1 MYDEKELFFE
11 NKLRIE
17 KFLDNL
23 LSIKTPNKLQEAM
36 RYSVLVGGK
45 RLRPSLTYIT
55 SELGP
60 KQIKSET
67 VDVVAASVELIHCY
81 SLIHDDLPSMDDDS
95 LRRGNPTCHVAFG
108 EDIAILAGDALQTL
122 STDII
127 VRCPDLS
134 DNEKVKIL
142 KEISSA
148 CGWSGM
154 VEGQLID
161 ISNDRSLKEEDL
173 DNMHKKKTGELIK
186 ASLVVGC
193 ILSGINKDQIKIIKD
208 YGEKIGLAFQIIDDL
223 IDLRED
229 SNTTGKEGFSDMKNG
244 RITYPSLLGS
254 KLSLKKAQKL
264 TEEAKGLLETLDLK
278 TDKLSSVANYLV
290 KRNF

>member
-23 LSIKTPNKLQEAM
+23 LSIKTPNKLREAM

-134 DNEKVKIL
+134 DNEKVNIL

-173 DNMHKKKTGELIK
+173 DSMHKKKTGGLIK

-229 SNTTGKEGFSDMKNG
+229 YNTTGKEGFSDMKNG

-278 TDKLSSVANYLV
+278 TDKLSTVANYLV

>member
-60 KQIKSET
+60 KQIKSEA
-67 VDVVAASVELIHCY
+67 VDAVAASVELIHCY

-134 DNEKVKIL
+134 DNEKVNIL

-223 IDLRED
+223 IDLED

-254 KLSLKKAQKL
+254 ELSLKKAQKL

>member
-134 DNEKVKIL
+134 DNEKVNIL

-229 SNTTGKEGFSDMKNG
+229 SNITGKEGFSDIKNG

-254 KLSLKKAQKL
+254 ELSLKKAQ
-264 TEEAKGLLETLDLK
+264 
-278 TDKLSSVANYLV
+278 N
-290 KRNF
+290 

>member
-134 DNEKVKIL
+134 DNEKVNIL

-223 IDLRED
+223 IDLED
-229 SNTTGKEGFSDMKNG
+229 SNSTGKEGFSDMKNG

-254 KLSLKKAQKL
+254 ELSLKKAQKL
-264 TEEAKGLLETLDLK
+264 TEEAKGLLETLDLN

>member
-67 VDVVAASVELIHCY
+67 IDVVAASVELIHCY

-134 DNEKVKIL
+134 DNEKVNIL

-161 ISNDRSLKEEDL
+161 ISNDMSLREEDL

-264 TEEAKGLLETLDLK
+264 TEEAKELLETLDLN

-290 KRNF
+290 NRNF

>member
-23 LSIKTPNKLQEAM
+23 LSINTPNKLQEAM

-67 VDVVAASVELIHCY
+67 VDAVAASVELIHCY

-134 DNEKVKIL
+134 DNEKVNIL
-142 KEISSA
+142 KQISSA

-193 ILSGINKDQIKIIKD
+193 ILSGINKDQIKIIKN

-229 SNTTGKEGFSDMKNG
+229 SNTTGKEIFSDMKNG

-254 KLSLKKAQKL
+254 ELSLKKAQKL
-264 TEEAKGLLETLDLK
+264 TEEAKGLLETLDLN

>member
-60 KQIKSET
+60 KQIKSEA
-67 VDVVAASVELIHCY
+67 VDAVAASVELIHCY

-134 DNEKVKIL
+134 DNEKVNIL

-161 ISNDRSLKEEDL
+161 ISNDSGLEEEDL

-229 SNTTGKEGFSDMKNG
+229 SNTTGKEGLSDMKNG

-254 KLSLKKAQKL
+254 ELSLKKAQKL
-264 TEEAKGLLETLDLK
+264 TEEARGLLETLDLN
-278 TDKLSSVANYLV
+278 TDKLSTVANYLV

>member
-1 MYDEKELFFE
+1 MYDEKEFFFE

-134 DNEKVKIL
+134 DNEKVNIL

-161 ISNDRSLKEEDL
+161 ISNDMSLREEDL

-223 IDLRED
+223 IDLED

-254 KLSLKKAQKL
+254 ELSLKKAQKL
-264 TEEAKGLLETLDLK
+264 TEEAKGLLETLDLN

>member
-127 VRCPDLS
+127 VQCPDLS

-193 ILSGINKDQIKIIKD
+193 ILSGLSKDQIKTIKD

-223 IDLRED
+223 IDLKED
-229 SNTTGKEGFSDMKNG
+229 SNTTGKESFSDIKNG

-254 KLSLKKAQKL
+254 ELSLKKAQKL
-264 TEEAKGLLETLDLK
+264 TEEAKGLLETLDLN

>member
-95 LRRGNPTCHVAFG
+95 LRRGSPTCHVAFG

-134 DNEKVKIL
+134 DNEKVNIL

-254 KLSLKKAQKL
+254 ELSLKKAQKL
-264 TEEAKGLLETLDLK
+264 TEEAKGLLETLDLN

>member
-55 SELGP
+55 SELGS

-134 DNEKVKIL
+134 DNEKVNIL

-223 IDLRED
+223 IDLED

-254 KLSLKKAQKL
+254 ELSLKKAQKL
-264 TEEAKGLLETLDLK
+264 TEEAKGLLETLDLN

>member
-134 DNEKVKIL
+134 DNEKVNIL

-193 ILSGINKDQIKIIKD
+193 ILSGINKDQIKIMKD

-223 IDLRED
+223 IDLED

-254 KLSLKKAQKL
+254 ELSLKKAQKL
-264 TEEAKGLLETLDLK
+264 TEEAKGLLETLDLN

>member
-134 DNEKVKIL
+134 DNEKVNIL

-223 IDLRED
+223 IDLED

-254 KLSLKKAQKL
+254 ELSLKKAQKL
-264 TEEAKGLLETLDLK
+264 TEEAKGLLETLDLN

>member
-60 KQIKSET
+60 KQIKSEA
-67 VDVVAASVELIHCY
+67 VDAVAASVELIHCY

-134 DNEKVKIL
+134 DNEKVNIL
-142 KEISSA
+142 KQISSA

-229 SNTTGKEGFSDMKNG
+229 PNATGKEGFSDMKNG

-254 KLSLKKAQKL
+254 ELSLKKAQKL
-264 TEEAKGLLETLDLK
+264 TKEAKGLLETLDLN

>member
-67 VDVVAASVELIHCY
+67 IDVVAASVELIHCY

-134 DNEKVKIL
+134 DNEKVNIL

-161 ISNDRSLKEEDL
+161 ISNDRDLKEEDL

-229 SNTTGKEGFSDMKNG
+229 SNTTGKEGYSDIKNG
-244 RITYPSLLGS
+244 RTTYPSLLGS
-254 KLSLKKAQKL
+254 ELSLKKAQKL
-264 TEEAKGLLETLDLK
+264 TEEAKGLLETLDLN

>member
-17 KFLDNL
+17 NFLDNL

-60 KQIKSET
+60 KQIKSEA
-67 VDVVAASVELIHCY
+67 VDAVAASVELIHCY

-134 DNEKVKIL
+134 DNEKVNIL
-142 KEISSA
+142 KQISSA

-193 ILSGINKDQIKIIKD
+193 ILSGINKDQIKIIKN

-229 SNTTGKEGFSDMKNG
+229 SNKTGKESFSDIKNG
-244 RITYPSLLGS
+244 RITYPSLLG
-254 KLSLKKAQKL
+254 LSLIHI
-264 TEEAKGLLETLDLK
+264 
-278 TDKLSSVANYLV
+278 
-290 KRNF
+290 

>member
-1 MYDEKELFFE
+1 MYDEKEFFFE

-67 VDVVAASVELIHCY
+67 IDVVAASVELIHCY

-134 DNEKVKIL
+134 DNEKVNIL

-161 ISNDRSLKEEDL
+161 ISNDRGLKEEDL

-223 IDLRED
+223 IDLED

-254 KLSLKKAQKL
+254 ELSLKKAQKL
-264 TEEAKGLLETLDLK
+264 TEEAKGLLETLDLN
-278 TDKLSSVANYLV
+278 TDKLSAVANYLV

>member
-1 MYDEKELFFE
+1 
-11 NKLRIE
+11 
-17 KFLDNL
+17 
-23 LSIKTPNKLQEAM
+23 
-36 RYSVLVGGK
+36 
-45 RLRPSLTYIT
+45 
-55 SELGP
+55 
-60 KQIKSET
+60 
-67 VDVVAASVELIHCY
+67 
-81 SLIHDDLPSMDDDS
+81 
-95 LRRGNPTCHVAFG
+95 
-108 EDIAILAGDALQTL
+108 
-122 STDII
+122 
-127 VRCPDLS
+127 
-134 DNEKVKIL
+134 
-142 KEISSA
+142 
-148 CGWSGM
+148 M

-229 SNTTGKEGFSDMKNG
+229 SSTTGKEGFSDMKNG

-254 KLSLKKAQKL
+254 ELSLKKAQNL
-264 TEEAKGLLETLDLK
+264 TEEAKGLLETLDLN

>member
-134 DNEKVKIL
+134 DNEKVNIL

-161 ISNDRSLKEEDL
+161 ISNDTSLKEEDL

-264 TEEAKGLLETLDLK
+264 TEEAKGLLETLDLN

>member
-134 DNEKVKIL
+134 DNEKVNIL

-254 KLSLKKAQKL
+254 ELSLKKAQKL
-264 TEEAKGLLETLDLK
+264 TEEAKGLLETLDLN
-278 TDKLSSVANYLV
+278 TDKLSAVANYLV

>member
-67 VDVVAASVELIHCY
+67 IDVVAASVELIHCY

-134 DNEKVKIL
+134 DNEKVNIL

-264 TEEAKGLLETLDLK
+264 TEEAKELLETLDLK

>member
-60 KQIKSET
+60 KQIKSEA
-67 VDVVAASVELIHCY
+67 VDAVAASVELIHCY

-264 TEEAKGLLETLDLK
+264 TEEAKGLLETLDLN
-278 TDKLSSVANYLV
+278 TDKLSTVANYLV

>member
-23 LSIKTPNKLQEAM
+23 LSIKTPNKLREAM

-134 DNEKVKIL
+134 DNEKVNIL
-142 KEISSA
+142 KQISSA

-244 RITYPSLLGS
+244 RITYPYLLGS

-264 TEEAKGLLETLDLK
+264 TEEAKELLETLDLN

>member
-134 DNEKVKIL
+134 DNEKVNIL

-223 IDLRED
+223 IDLED

-264 TEEAKGLLETLDLK
+264 TEEAKGLLETLDLN

>member
-134 DNEKVKIL
+134 DNEKVNIL

-193 ILSGINKDQIKIIKD
+193 ILSGINKDHIKIIKD

-254 KLSLKKAQKL
+254 ELSLKKAQKL
-264 TEEAKGLLETLDLK
+264 TEEAKGLLETLDLN

>member
-134 DNEKVKIL
+134 DNEKVNIL

-161 ISNDRSLKEEDL
+161 ISNDMSLREEDL

-223 IDLRED
+223 IDLED

-254 KLSLKKAQKL
+254 ELSLKKAQKL
-264 TEEAKGLLETLDLK
+264 TEEAKGLLETLDLN

>member
-23 LSIKTPNKLQEAM
+23 LSIKTPNKLREAM

-134 DNEKVKIL
+134 DNEKVNIL

-229 SNTTGKEGFSDMKNG
+229 YNTTGKEGFSDMKNG

>member
-23 LSIKTPNKLQEAM
+23 LSIKTPNKLREAM

-67 VDVVAASVELIHCY
+67 IDVVAASVELIHCY

-134 DNEKVKIL
+134 DNEKVNIL

-161 ISNDRSLKEEDL
+161 ISNDTSLKEEDL

-264 TEEAKGLLETLDLK
+264 TEEAKELLETLDLN
-278 TDKLSSVANYLV
+278 TDELSSVANYLI

>member
-23 LSIKTPNKLQEAM
+23 LSIKTPNKLREAM

-67 VDVVAASVELIHCY
+67 IDVVAASVELIHCY

-134 DNEKVKIL
+134 DIEKVNIL
-142 KEISSA
+142 KQISSA

-264 TEEAKGLLETLDLK
+264 TEEAKELLETLDLN
-278 TDKLSSVANYLV
+278 TDELSSVANYLI

>member
-23 LSIKTPNKLQEAM
+23 LSIKTPNKLREAM
-36 RYSVLVGGK
+36 RYSVLIGGK

-134 DNEKVKIL
+134 DNEKVNIL

-173 DNMHKKKTGELIK
+173 DNLHKKKTGELIK

-223 IDLRED
+223 IDLED

-254 KLSLKKAQKL
+254 ELSLKKAQKL
-264 TEEAKGLLETLDLK
+264 TEEAKGLLETLDLN

>member
-23 LSIKTPNKLQEAM
+23 LSIKTPNKLREAM

-134 DNEKVKIL
+134 DNEKVNIL

-223 IDLRED
+223 IDLED

-254 KLSLKKAQKL
+254 ELSLKKAQKL
-264 TEEAKGLLETLDLK
+264 TEEAKGLLETLDLN

>member
-23 LSIKTPNKLQEAM
+23 LSIKTPNKLREAM

-134 DNEKVKIL
+134 DNEKVNIL

-244 RITYPSLLGS
+244 RITYPYLLGS

-264 TEEAKGLLETLDLK
+264 TEEAKELLQTLDLN

>member
-134 DNEKVKIL
+134 DNEKVNIL

-264 TEEAKGLLETLDLK
+264 TEEAKGLLETLDLN

>member
-134 DNEKVKIL
+134 DNEKVNIL

-173 DNMHKKKTGELIK
+173 DSMHKKKTGELIK

-223 IDLRED
+223 IDLED

-254 KLSLKKAQKL
+254 ELSLKKAQKL
-264 TEEAKGLLETLDLK
+264 TEEAKGLLETLDLN

>member
-1 MYDEKELFFE
+1 MYDKKELFFE

-60 KQIKSET
+60 KQFKSET

-127 VRCPDLS
+127 VQCPDLS

-229 SNTTGKEGFSDMKNG
+229 SNTTGKEGLSDMKNG

-254 KLSLKKAQKL
+254 ELSLKKAQKL
-264 TEEAKGLLETLDLK
+264 TEEAKGLLETLDLN
-278 TDKLSSVANYLV
+278 TDKLSTVANYLV

>member
-60 KQIKSET
+60 KQIKSEA
-67 VDVVAASVELIHCY
+67 VDAVAASVELIHCY

-134 DNEKVKIL
+134 DNEKVNIL
-142 KEISSA
+142 KQISSA